1 MPGLNDIKTLQQLV
15 KDVDGPISFGMGAT
29 PEPITIPML
38 EDIGIKRVSTG
49 GGLTRAT
56 FEFIRTA
63 ATDIIEN
70 GEFNYLNNAIS
81 EAGINNILETTNS

>member
-1 MPGLNDIKTLQQLV
+1 
-15 KDVDGPISFGMGAT
+15 
-29 PEPITIPML
+29 ML